1 MPNPE
6 NLRPKPYDSE
16 RGREN
21 QKKSV
26 ASRKRNKTIAEA
38 TKMVLDTKVTDP
50 KQLAMIEKAGL
61 PVPDKPTY
69 RDFLVASIA
78 VRTIQKGRTADLT
91 ELMRIL
97 GEEPQ
102 PADTGQVKALQGLM
116 DAIKGDNDA
125 N

>member
-26 ASRKRNKTIAEA
+26 ASRKRNKTIAET

-50 KQLAMIEKAGL
+50 KQLATIEKAGL

-69 RDFLVASIA
+69 RDFLVAGIM
-78 VRTIQKGRTADLT
+78 VRMIQKGRTADLT

-102 PADTGQVKALQGLM
+102 SADTGQTKALQGLM
-116 DAIKGDNDA
+116 DAIKGDGDA
-125 N
+125 D